1 MLSDENEKAQIHK
14 MMVPM
19 KSMIY
24 MNSMAWL
31 ADLIKGIADKSDFS
45 IEQVEAQ
52 VHKDLRYMLDQSDTT
67 H

>member
-1 MLSDENEKAQIHK
+1 MLSDEKEKPPIHK
-14 MMVPM
+14 VMVPM
-19 KSMIY
+19 KSLIY

-31 ADLIKGIADKSDFS
+31 ADLIKGIADNHDFS

-52 VHKDLRYMLDQSDTT
+52 VHKDLRYMLDQNDAT